1 MTVSWP
7 DPHTLL
13 LSSEIRII
21 RWARHGIRKW
31 RNSSQM
37 VRRYLRNAVAWTSA
51 INYIFQGV
59 TASPSFKNIT
69 LDFVV
74 TPLASPDTCAP
85 ENEFMDT
92 AITYMLEKLSI
103 DRHSEAAESLINRL
117 SEKVLPVKFSGT
129 VHCEAS
135 LMGMIIACKDDTMPL
150 PDGMKR
156 EELEAFKVPPSW
168 IYVPYLA
175 R

>member
-1 MTVSWP
+1 MAP
-7 DPHTLL
+7 EHGEDPP
-13 LSSEIRII
+13 RM
-21 RWARHGIRKW
+21 A
-31 RNSSQM
+31 
-37 VRRYLRNAVAWTSA
+37 RRYLRNAVAWYSA
-51 INYIFQGV
+51 INYIVQGV
-59 TASPSFKNIT
+59 KVSPSFKNIT

-103 DRHSEAAESLINRL
+103 DRHSEAAESLINRF

-156 EELEAFKVPPSW
+156 EELEAFKVPPSCS
-168 IYVPYLA
+168 IYVSLPGPLTFMCRKLWRMMA
-175 R
+175 RA